1 MEHNK
6 DRLAIFQ
13 PDGLCAR
20 AGKVADW
27 SVGKETTKSNF
38 ATCTIDQSATPRTP
52 WRNLINFPF
61 RFEKKNFSTSFLK
74 QSIEIYLKELY
85 RHAISTRATK
95 KCREFFFFRFFVLL
109 ASSSSRSTSVVVRE
123 STFLKHPRTWTFVED
138 DLGKII
144 QAVRSHSTRP
154 VSAMMLVQSARP
166 TGTFDRRQ
174 LARPFSLPP
183 RSSHH
188 RHDFSHLAVRE
199 PFHFFNLV
207 FFKLFLSLPFFFS
220 FFFSLATEN
229 GPKEYR
235 GAKDIERGE
244 TCRAPSRRGLLDF
257 NLD

>member
-144 QAVRSHSTRP
+144 QAVRGHSTRP

-183 RSSHH
+183 RSSRH

-207 FFKLFLSLPFFFS
+207 FLN
-220 FFFSLATEN
+220 FFSLSPFSFPFSSLSQRKTVPRNIA
-229 GPKEYR
+229 GRRISSVVK
-235 GAKDIERGE
+235 
-244 TCRAPSRRGLLDF
+244 RAARRLVVDY
-257 NLD
+257 

>member
-1 MEHNK
+1 M
-6 DRLAIFQ
+6 
-13 PDGLCAR
+13 
-20 AGKVADW
+20 
-27 SVGKETTKSNF
+27 
-38 ATCTIDQSATPRTP
+38 
-52 WRNLINFPF
+52 INFPF

-174 LARPFSLPP
+174 LARPFSLPR
-183 RSSHH
+183 RSSRRH

-199 PFHFFNLV
+199 PPFHFFNLV
-207 FFKLFLSLPFFFS
+207 FLN
-220 FFFSLATEN
+220 FFSLSPLFPFLFLLSRN
-229 GPKEYR
+229 GKR
-235 GAKDIERGE
+235 SQGISRGE
-244 TCRAPSRRGLLDF
+244 GYRAW
-257 NLD
+257 

>member
-1 MEHNK
+1 M
-6 DRLAIFQ
+6 
-13 PDGLCAR
+13 
-20 AGKVADW
+20 
-27 SVGKETTKSNF
+27 
-38 ATCTIDQSATPRTP
+38 
-52 WRNLINFPF
+52 INFPF

-144 QAVRSHSTRP
+144 QTVRSHSTRP

-207 FFKLFLSLPFFFS
+207 FLN
-220 FFFSLATEN
+220 FFSLSPFSFPFSSLSQRKTVPRNIA
-229 GPKEYR
+229 GRRISSVVK
-235 GAKDIERGE
+235 
-244 TCRAPSRRGLLDF
+244 RAARRLVVDY
-257 NLD
+257 